1 MTPLPVDAS
10 ESAVQ
15 PATTSVVFGARRRPE
30 DATEIRLPE
39 WEGPLGLLL
48 ALVEARRLDVLAV
61 PLGALAEAYLDA
73 LATLQG
79 DRLGNIAVFVGV
91 ASQLILIK
99 SRAMLPQPPAPGL
112 PLADEGVDPEAELR
126 ARLVLYRAYRDAGAA
141 LQARAL
147 TGALLVRREP
157 GVAAAAGRTQGVAPA
172 APRLDVALL
181 VRALARLVA
190 VMPAPTPPPAVLPR
204 TVTLA
209 ERALFIRA
217 ALVEAGP
224 VVLQDLL
231 KGVRDRVVAAVTFL
245 ALLELVKRRE
255 VTVQQDR
262 PWGPILVRSIPR
274 PTTSVGQGSGHGA
287 GVDAF
292 DEGLEGYG

>member
-1 MTPLPVDAS
+1 MPTRVTEP
-10 ESAVQ
+10 AVQ
-15 PATTSVVFGARRRPE
+15 PPTTSVAFGARRRPE

-73 LATLQG
+73 LATLEG
-79 DRLGNIAVFVGV
+79 DRLGNISVFVAV

-99 SRAMLPQPPAPGL
+99 SRAMLPRAPAPGV
-112 PLADEGVDPEAELR
+112 PLADEGADPEAELR
-126 ARLVLYRAYRDAGAA
+126 ARLLLYRAYRDAGAA

-157 GVAAAAGRTQGVAPA
+157 GVAAAAGRMQGVARD

-181 VRALARLVA
+181 VRALDRLAA
-190 VMPAPTPPPAVLPR
+190 VVPAPTPPAEVLPR
-204 TVTLA
+204 TITLA
-209 ERALFIRA
+209 ERARFIRV
-217 ALVEAGP
+217 ALAEAGS

-231 KGVRDRVVAAVTFL
+231 AGVRDRVVAAVTFL

-255 VTVQQDR
+255 VTVEQDR
-262 PWGPILVRSIPR
+262 PWGPILVRSTPR
-274 PTTSVGQGSGHGA
+274 PTTPAGKGSGHGT
-287 GVDAF
+287 GGDAF
-292 DEGLEGYG
+292 DEHVEEYG

>member
-1 MTPLPVDAS
+1 M
-10 ESAVQ
+10 
-15 PATTSVVFGARRRPE
+15 PARVTEPGVKRHTTSVVFGARRRPE

-73 LATLQG
+73 LATLEG
-79 DRLGNIAVFVGV
+79 DRLGNISVFVGV

-99 SRAMLPQPPAPGL
+99 SRAMLPRPPAPGA
-112 PLADEGVDPEAELR
+112 PLADEGADPEAELR
-126 ARLVLYRAYRDAGAA
+126 ARLLLYRAYRDAGAA

-157 GVAAAAGRTQGVAPA
+157 GVAAAAGRMQGVARD

-181 VRALARLVA
+181 VRALDRLAA
-190 VMPAPTPPPAVLPR
+190 VVPAPSPPPEVLPR
-204 TVTLA
+204 TITLA
-209 ERALFIRA
+209 ERARFIRA
-217 ALVEAGP
+217 ALAEASS

-231 KGVRDRVVAAVTFL
+231 RGVRDRVVAAVTFL

-255 VTVQQDR
+255 VTVEQDR

-274 PTTSVGQGSGHGA
+274 PTTPAGKGSGPGT
-287 GVDAF
+287 GGDAF
-292 DEGLEGYG
+292 DEHLEEYG

>member
-1 MTPLPVDAS
+1 MPARVTEPAVLP
-10 ESAVQ
+10 
-15 PATTSVVFGARRRPE
+15 PKTSVAFGARRRPE

-73 LATLQG
+73 LATLEG
-79 DRLGNIAVFVGV
+79 DRLGNISVFVAV

-99 SRAMLPQPPAPGL
+99 SRAMLPRPPAPGA
-112 PLADEGVDPEAELR
+112 PLADEGADPEAELR
-126 ARLVLYRAYRDAGAA
+126 ARLLLYRAYRDAGAA

-157 GVAAAAGRTQGVAPA
+157 GVAAAAGRMQGVARD

-181 VRALARLVA
+181 VRALDRLAA
-190 VMPAPTPPPAVLPR
+190 VVPAPSPPPEVLPR
-204 TVTLA
+204 TITLA
-209 ERALFIRA
+209 ERARFIRA
-217 ALVEAGP
+217 ALAEASS

-231 KGVRDRVVAAVTFL
+231 RGVRDRVVAAVTFL

-255 VTVQQDR
+255 VTVEQDR

-274 PTTSVGQGSGHGA
+274 PTTPAGKGSGPGT
-287 GVDAF
+287 GGDAF
-292 DEGLEGYG
+292 DEHLEEYG